1 MNIGCDTGK
10 SSLLHTQDNR
20 SHPYMSLL
28 VSRSMYSVSH
38 HPMRFQSV
46 DVSVRVVTVVHDA
59 QLMTISRALD
69 GVVVG
74 LTQ

>member
-1 MNIGCDTGK
+1 
-10 SSLLHTQDNR
+10 
-20 SHPYMSLL
+20 
-28 VSRSMYSVSH
+28 
-38 HPMRFQSV
+38 MRFQSV